1 MLLFVLLFGTLAS
14 PLLARPVTAYGE
26 HIYEA
31 NPVLGLS
38 DPFFDVYAGQTIA
51 QSFTA
56 SATYSLFNVTLRL
69 RNVGSST
76 NTITIAIR
84 PDDPVNHTPAA
95 TSLATALVGTL
106 TGAPPSNVSIVF
118 SPAPVVDQGGAY
130 WIVASNG
137 AAEKSGGYQWYHSN
151 ADTYPGG
158 HADLYNATT
167 GVWASLVTDMYF
179 VNYGRDLAPA
189 MTAAMSVDRA
199 QAQPDDLVNFTLFY
213 NNTGTQAAPRVWIND
228 TLPSSLSYVS
238 DTLPPGSLLSMAPA
252 LAYVLTN
259 VSNGPHS
266 FRITVRVTIGT
277 SPGTTATNRMD
288 LAFVKGTGAVE
299 SAPAA
304 QASLVVGLVVKQLY
318 LSQAA
323 GPPPYWLTTVRPSG
337 TTPAVSAAIGRDNS
351 ITYGL
356 TPALAQPFQTSNVT
370 ATLWIN
376 TGSGNAR
383 FLNFNVSVLDSGTL
397 VGYRWRS
404 LTTSGSGP
412 VSVTLLFPILNYTF
426 AAGHAIQLRVFND
439 ATSSENMVVLSNAI
453 GTPSRLDLLTA
464 TYVGVTSV
472 SLEDATGPAS
482 YWSPLDSL
490 IIEANVSDP
499 FGSGKILGVWVN
511 VTAPPG
517 GVTAT
522 FLTVPW
528 ATDPASPSGWKRFRT
543 AYNQSLENGTHEV
556 LVTALEDNGVRD
568 VATADATVRSPS
580 FTFTKA
586 TSAIR
591 AKAGDRYAY
600 RLWFNNTGAGPAGR
614 VWINDSLPSQLTLQ
628 SSNSNPPGTYT
639 GDYNWTWSSV
649 GPGDHQL
656 MINVSVGGSVN
667 QVAWIRNLATLS
679 FTDEKGHLWPGL
691 AADADVIINGPLVDL
706 TLSSDPAARVHTN
719 ETVVYTVNLMNAG
732 DPAQTLWLN
741 DTMPATFTFVGST
754 ASAYGGTVSVVGD
767 EILFQ
772 FSDMPAGARWSFTF
786 TLRAGTGMSLGS
798 PYLDTLGLNYTS
810 GNEVLMP
817 SRVAWKSLVASS
829 PLIPNG
835 TIDLLAAEASPGG
848 IVPVTV
854 TFANAGTE
862 PARYT
867 WVNLATDGYLS
878 LRNASLPFTY
888 APPTIGFFLQNVSI
902 GSHTVFLNVSLNDSA
917 PDRYAAAVRGTIAYT
932 DEIQNE
938 LPLVPLI
945 QDQVLVTSPSIA
957 LSVTPG
963 NTTVEAGTPL
973 TYSVYLFNAGSGT
986 AADAW
991 LNLTLPSAFDFY
1003 GDTSN
1008 ASRTSAGANYSW
1020 HWTNLGP
1027 GPRTFAVYLTVR
1039 PTTPDSTLTSVPFR
1053 LEYQDVNHLPRPP
1066 ATMIA
1071 TVKVIAPEI
1080 GLTLTADRSEVLPGD
1095 RLTFSLLISNGGETS
1110 ARWVSVSDGVDPRL
1124 EILTFTSSVPATG
1137 TATLT
1142 WNLTDLGPGET
1153 EWINVTVRVSLG
1165 IASQTQIADVFEARY
1180 SNSLGGPALGYVR
1193 SSSATITIVPDLTG
1207 LLWIGLAGAIAAPT
1221 LGLVVARRQR
1231 VSIEEVFLVYRDGVL
1246 IAHLSRTLMPDK
1258 DEDVLSGML
1267 TAVQEFVRDAFR
1279 YGEHREL
1286 HQMDFGDYRILIER
1300 GRLAYLAVVYAG
1312 RNSAAVG
1319 KRVRTVLDRIETTY
1333 ASVLETW
1340 DGDMERVIGARDIIR
1355 DYLLKSNGHARA
1367 RTNGNG

>member
-1 MLLFVLLFGTLAS
+1 MLLVVLLVGALAP
-14 PLLARPVTAYGE
+14 PLIARPATAYGE
-26 HIYEA
+26 HGYEA
-31 NPVLGLS
+31 NPVLGPS

-56 SATYSLFNVTLRL
+56 GATYSLLNVTLRL
-69 RNVGSST
+69 RNVGSPT
-76 NTITIAIR
+76 NTITITVR

-106 TGAPPSNVSIVF
+106 AGAPPSNVSIVF
-118 SPAPVVDQGGAY
+118 SPAPVVNQGGAY

-137 AAEKSGGYQWYHSN
+137 ASQASDGYRWYHSS
-151 ADTYPGG
+151 ADTYPDG

-167 GVWASLVTDMYF
+167 GLWASLVTDMYF

-189 MTAAMSVDRA
+189 LTAAMSVDRA
-199 QAQPDDLVNFTLFY
+199 QAQPDDLVNFILFY
-213 NNTGTQAAPRVWIND
+213 NNTGTQAASKVWIND

-238 DTLPPGSLLSMAPA
+238 DTSPPASLRSTAPA

-266 FRITVRVTIGT
+266 FLIAVRVTIGT

-288 LAFVKGTGAVE
+288 LAFVNGTGAVE

-304 QASLVVGLVVKQLY
+304 QASLVIGLAAKQLY

-323 GPPPYWLTTVRPSG
+323 GPPPYWLTTVRPTGS
-337 TTPAVSAAIGRDNS
+337 TPAVSAGIGRGNS

-356 TPALAQPFQTSNVT
+356 TPVLAQPFQTSNVT

-383 FLNFNVSVLDSGTL
+383 FLDVNVSVLDSGTL
-397 VGYRWRS
+397 VGYRWQS

-412 VSVTLLFPILNYTF
+412 APVTFFLPLLDYTF

-439 ATSSENMVVLSNAI
+439 ASSSENMVVLSNAT
-453 GTPSRLDLLTA
+453 GAPSRLDLLTT
-464 TYVGVTSV
+464 TYVSVTSV
-472 SLEDATGPAS
+472 SLQDAAGPAP
-482 YWSPLDSL
+482 YWSPLDPL

-511 VTAPPG
+511 VTAPSG
-517 GVTAT
+517 GVTTT
-522 FLTVPW
+522 FLAIPW
-528 ATDPASPSGWKRFRT
+528 ATDPTSPSSWKVFRT
-543 AYNQSLENGTHEV
+543 VYNQSLENGTYEV

-568 VATADATVRSPS
+568 LSTADATVRSPS
-580 FTFTKA
+580 FTFTKVA
-586 TSAIR
+586 SAIR

-600 RLWFNNTGAGPAGR
+600 HLWFNNTGTGSAGR

-628 SSNSNPPGTYT
+628 SSNSTPPGTYT

-649 GPGDHQL
+649 GPGEHEL

-679 FTDEKGHLWPGL
+679 FTDEKGHLWPGQ
-691 AADADVIINGPLVDL
+691 ASYADVIMNGPLVDL
-706 TLSSDPAARVHTN
+706 TLSSEPAVRVHTN
-719 ETVVYTVNLMNAG
+719 ETVVYTVNLTNTG

-741 DTMPATFTFVGST
+741 DTMPANFTFVGST

-772 FSDMPAGARWSFTF
+772 FSDMPAGAVWPFTF
-786 TLRAGTGMSLGS
+786 TLLAGTGMSLGA

-810 GNEVLMP
+810 DNAVLMP
-817 SRVAWKSLVASS
+817 SRIESKSLVASS
-829 PLIPNG
+829 PLIQNG

-848 IVPVTV
+848 IVPATV
-854 TFANAGTE
+854 TFANVGTE
-862 PARYT
+862 PARYA
-867 WVNLATDGYLS
+867 WVNLVTDGYLS
-878 LRNASLPFTY
+878 LWNASLPSAY
-888 APPTIGFFLQNVSI
+888 APPTIGFFLQDLSL
-902 GSHTVFLNVSLNDSA
+902 GSHAVFLNVSLNNSA

-938 LPLVPLI
+938 LPLVTLL
-945 QDQVLVTSPSIA
+945 QDQVLVTSPAFA

-991 LNLTLPSAFDFY
+991 LNLTLSSAFDFY

-1008 ASRTSAGANYSW
+1008 ASRTNAGANYSW

-1027 GPRTFAVYLTVR
+1027 GPLTFAVHLTVR
-1039 PTTPDSTLTSVPFR
+1039 PATPDSTLTSVPFR
-1053 LEYQDVNHLPRPP
+1053 LEYQDVNHLPRSRI
-1066 ATMIA
+1066 TTIT

-1080 GLTLTADRSEVLPGD
+1080 GLTLTADRSEVLPGE
-1095 RLTFSLLISNGGETS
+1095 RLTFSLRISNSGETS

-1124 EILTFTSSVPATG
+1124 EILTFTSSVPATRG
-1137 TATLT
+1137 PTLT
-1142 WNLTDLGPGET
+1142 WNLTDLGPGES
-1153 EWINVTVRVSLG
+1153 EWINVTVRVSPG
-1165 IASQTQIADVFEARY
+1165 IAPQTQLADVFEARY

-1193 SSSATITIVPDLTG
+1193 SSSATITIVPDLSG
-1207 LLWIGLAGAIAAPT
+1207 LLWIGLAGAIAAPA
-1221 LGLVVARRQR
+1221 LGLYVARRQR
-1231 VSIEEVFLVYRDGVL
+1231 VAIEEVFLVYRDGVL
-1246 IAHLSRTLMPDK
+1246 ISHLSRTLMPDK

-1300 GRLAYLAVVYAG
+1300 GRLAYLAVVYSG
-1312 RNSAAVG
+1312 RNSAAVS
-1319 KRVRTVLDRIETTY
+1319 KRVRAVLDRIETAY
-1333 ASVLETW
+1333 AAVLETW
-1340 DGDMERVIGARDIIR
+1340 DGDMEQVVGARDMIR
-1355 DYLLKSNGHARA
+1355 DYLLKSNGHARV
-1367 RTNGNG
+1367 RTNGN